1 MPSEGTIRMNKLQV
15 FSYEGKAVRTLQKD
29 GQPWWVLKDVC
40 EVLEIGNS
48 RDVTARLDEDEKG
61 VGSIDTLGG
70 RQNMTVISESGLYN
84 VILLSRKPEAKQFKR
99 WVTHEVL
106 PQIRQHGAYLTTD
119 KLEELMN
126 DPDAWIQ
133 LLTTL
138 KQERQEKAQLQL
150 QVVKD
155 KPKVVFAD
163 AVAVSD
169 GTILIGELAKILKG
183 NGIDIGQNRLFER
196 LRQDGFLIKRQGTD
210 YNAPTQRAME
220 LGLFRVK
227 ETAITHSDGHVTIS
241 KTTKVTGRGQQYFVN
256 YFLGRGGSRD
266 GQA

>member
-1 MPSEGTIRMNKLQV
+1 MNKLQV
-15 FSYEGKAVRTLQKD
+15 FSFEGKEVRTIQKA

-40 EVLEIGNS
+40 AALSIENYRNVA
-48 RDVTARLDEDEKG
+48 ARLDDDEKD
-61 VGSIDTLGG
+61 VHLVDTLGG
-70 RQNMTVISESGLYN
+70 KQEMVVINESGLYN
-84 VILLSRKPEAKQFKR
+84 ALLRSDKPEAKQFKR

-119 KLEELMN
+119 KLEEIMN

-133 LLTTL
+133 LLTAL

-150 QVVKD
+150 QVVRD

-241 KTTKVTGRGQQYFVN
+241 KTTKVTGRGQQYFAN

>member
-1 MPSEGTIRMNKLQV
+1 MNKLQI
-15 FSYEGKAVRTLQKD
+15 FSFEGKEVRTIQKD

-61 VGSIDTLGG
+61 VDSIDTPGG
-70 RQNMTVISESGLYN
+70 RQNVTVISESGLYN

-106 PQIRQHGAYLTTD
+106 PQIRQYGAYLTTD

-150 QVVKD
+150 QTAKD

-196 LRQDGFLIKRQGTD
+196 LRQDGYLIKRKGTD

-256 YFLGRGGSRD
+256 YFLGRGGSPN

>member
-1 MPSEGTIRMNKLQV
+1 MNELQI
-15 FSYEGKAVRTLQKD
+15 FSYEGKEVRTIQKN
-29 GQPWWVLKDVC
+29 GEPWWVLKDVC
-40 EVLEIGNS
+40 DVLEIGNS
-48 RDVTARLDEDEKG
+48 RMVADRLDDDEKG
-61 VGSIDTLGG
+61 VSITDTPGG
-70 RQNMTVISESGLYN
+70 KQELTVISESGLYN
-84 VILLSRKPEAKQFKR
+84 VILLSRKQEAKKFKR

-106 PQIRQHGAYLTTD
+106 PQIRRHGAYMTTA
-119 KLEELMN
+119 KLEEIMN
-126 DPDAWIQ
+126 DPDAWIK
-133 LLTTL
+133 LLTAL
-138 KQERQEKAQLQL
+138 KEERQEKERLQL
-150 QVVKD
+150 QAAED

-196 LRQDGFLIKRQGTD
+196 LRQDGFLIKRKGTD

-256 YFLGRGGSRD
+256 YFLGRGGSPD